1 MGDTL
6 HMCMH
11 VQQREEEKD
20 CDLVGL
26 FVAQCFSPS
35 GGGRAVTA
43 EADRRKRSAV
53 HSHPAQDNGVSPASH
68 HSPGCEAMI
77 SGLESLCLL
86 C

>member
-1 MGDTL
+1 MGDMV

-20 CDLVGL
+20 WELVGL
-26 FVAQCFSPS
+26 FVAQRFSPS

-43 EADRRKRSAV
+43 KADRRKRSAV

-68 HSPGCEAMI
+68 RRPDCEAMI